1 MSLHPRPHPSPA
13 RPDPGHVRP
22 LRHQQALTVK
32 IITVRPGHRLSLQ
45 RHRHRD
51 ETWQVVDGR
60 LDVVHGTNTWTAEPG
75 HRVWIPRG
83 TTHRMGN
90 SGQPATRV
98 LEIASGDFEEDDIER
113 LEDDYNRHQSTIT
126 R

>member
-1 MSLHPRPHPSPA
+1 MSLHPTP
-13 RPDPGHVRP
+13 PDPVTRSTRP
-22 LRHQQALTVK
+22 WGRFDLFVTNKPCTVK

-75 HRVWIPRG
+75 DRVWIPRG

-90 SGQPATRV
+90 SGQTATRV
-98 LEIASGDFEEDDIER
+98 LEIASGDFDEDDIER
-113 LEDDYNRHQSTIT
+113 LEDDYNR